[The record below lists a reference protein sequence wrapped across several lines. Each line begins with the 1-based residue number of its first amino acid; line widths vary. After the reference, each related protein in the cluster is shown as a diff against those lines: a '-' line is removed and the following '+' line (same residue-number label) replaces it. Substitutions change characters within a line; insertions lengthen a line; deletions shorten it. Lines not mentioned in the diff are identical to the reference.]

1 MSSKLGFKLAVLI
14 LLFLILLFPKAYANN
29 SSYVLVGDSI
39 MQGQLPDKLQ
49 KTGTTIERRLEQ
61 ITSEDF
67 ENKAVGG
74 VTTDDVAK
82 QVMKVYEKGSAKVV
96 IANGGLNDIGGNQ
109 TKTVFLKNWK
119 IILDQTK
126 IHGTRLIILL
136 ITPWTRGPNDRMTR
150 RDEFNKALE
159 DLANSYPNAS
169 IVNSDPKVGEER
181 SGGPSGNHW
190 NIKEKYTYDGTHF
203 TSEGYTIIANLIAD
217 KLERKTVS
225 NIKCD
230 ALCFLSR
237 KLKSLLSQL
246 GIGYF

>member
-1 MSSKLGFKLAVLI
+1 
-14 LLFLILLFPKAYANN
+14 
-29 SSYVLVGDSI
+29 

-136 ITPWTRGPNDRMTR
+136 ITPLTRGPNDRMTR

>member
-1 MSSKLGFKLAVLI
+1 MSSKLGFKLAILI
-14 LLFLILLFPKAYANN
+14 LLFLILLFPKVYANN

-109 TKTVFLKNWK
+109 TKTVFLKNW
-119 IILDQTK
+119 IQCA
-126 IHGTRLIILL
+126 R
-136 ITPWTRGPNDRMTR
+136 
-150 RDEFNKALE
+150 
-159 DLANSYPNAS
+159 
-169 IVNSDPKVGEER
+169 
-181 SGGPSGNHW
+181 
-190 NIKEKYTYDGTHF
+190 
-203 TSEGYTIIANLIAD
+203 
-217 KLERKTVS
+217 
-225 NIKCD
+225 
-230 ALCFLSR
+230 
-237 KLKSLLSQL
+237 
-246 GIGYF
+246 